1 MTQVDEPEPVDD
13 GLTRERTDL
22 AWNRSGLAVAACLA
36 VLLRRIWPLRGTNQI
51 VALACISA
59 GAFSWAMAMSLGRML
74 GSRTNEARLRLSPH
88 RAAVITVGTVAL
100 AVAAAVLAFY
110 PPN

>member
-1 MTQVDEPEPVDD
+1 
-13 GLTRERTDL
+13 
-22 AWNRSGLAVAACLA
+22 
-36 VLLRRIWPLRGTNQI
+36 
-51 VALACISA
+51 
-59 GAFSWAMAMSLGRML
+59 MAMSLGRML

-88 RAAVITVGTVAL
+88 RAAVITVGTVAM